1 MKRLAAAFAGLLLGA
16 ATAQA
21 APMPQIAAPRAPAA
35 QTPIPLNSQPA
46 RPPQLSPADLLFEQG
61 EFEQARAA
69 YQAVPKSSPQYQEA
83 QRQLGTIALYQ
94 NHLGEAE
101 TLLNNAHALNP
112 ADLRCVGL
120 LAETMQRQGRFTEMA
135 QLLRQIGRSDREPEF
150 QLFGKATPYRV
161 VGHQGTVTVDLQIT
175 DPLPI
180 VEAKVNGFA
189 GLFLIDTGAPEVIL
203 DPEFATY
210 SHVQTSAGKGAPAG
224 GRPGITFGR
233 IGQLVLPGLETDD
246 VPAMLLS
253 TRGLTQLARGKRV
266 AGVIGTEFLSHFRPT
281 IDYVHDKLILEPH
294 DAPVR
299 TGGSVADVPF
309 WLVGDHFIL
318 SQGRVDQGPKQMFLV
333 DTGIAGTTFSAPAS
347 TLQDA
352 GIPVPTPQGPVKNAI
367 GVPPSAK
374 FPIRKLSLG
383 SLAEIKLEGTY
394 GTFPPALEKALGVNV
409 GGIVSH
415 KFFAPYTVTFD
426 FERMTISFRK

>member
-16 ATAQA
+16 TAAQA
-21 APMPQIAAPRAPAA
+21 APMPQIAAPRASAA

-46 RPPQLSPADLLFEQG
+46 RPQLSPGDLLFEQG

-69 YQAVPKSSPQYQEA
+69 YQAVPKSSPQYEEA

-101 TLLNNAHALNP
+101 TLLNNAHSLNP
-112 ADLRCVGL
+112 ADLHVVGL

-135 QLLRQIGRSDREPEF
+135 QLLRQIGRPEREQEF
-150 QLFGKATPYRV
+150 QIFGKAAPYRI
-161 VGHQGTVTVDLQIT
+161 VGHQGTVSVDLQFS

-180 VEAKVNGFA
+180 VEAKVNGFD

-203 DPEFATY
+203 DPEFALY
-210 SHVQTSAGKGAPAG
+210 AHVQSSAGKGAPAG
-224 GRPGITFGR
+224 GRAAITFGR

-246 VPAMLLS
+246 VPAMLLG
-253 TRGLTQLARGKRV
+253 TRALSAFARNKRI

-281 IDYVHDKLILEPH
+281 IDYVHNKLVLEPR
-294 DAPVR
+294 DTPAR
-299 TGGSVADVPF
+299 TGASIADVPF

-318 SQGRVDQGPKQMFLV
+318 SQGRVDQGPKMMFLV
-333 DTGIAGTTFSAPAS
+333 DTGVAGTTFSAPSS

-352 GIPVPTPQGPVKNAI
+352 GIPIPVPQGPVKNAI

-374 FPIRKLSLG
+374 FPIAKLSLG
-383 SLAEIKLEGTY
+383 SLTETKLEGTY
-394 GTFPPALEKALGVNV
+394 GTFPAALERALGVNV

-415 KFFAPYTVTFD
+415 KFFAPYAVTFD